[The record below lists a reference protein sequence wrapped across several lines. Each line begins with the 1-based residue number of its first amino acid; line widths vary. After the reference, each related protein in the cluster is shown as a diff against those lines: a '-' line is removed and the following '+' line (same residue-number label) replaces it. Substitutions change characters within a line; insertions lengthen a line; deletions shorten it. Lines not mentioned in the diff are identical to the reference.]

1 MIDKMK
7 EFFADSCLTRTMRK
21 AVKKAKTVDDLI
33 DILEDLKTE
42 NEDELNIID
51 EDVDT
56 ISRAIRLEHDYLKA
70 YKLDERKKKL
80 ILQRINRYENEMSI
94 IDQRIDIHNKNIT
107 LLQNIIGKI
116 TIMESMAMQ
125 GLDDGQIDQVV
136 VEFQSMMDQYND
148 IVEADS
154 ASRKIAHSIL
164 TVHDKQKLQSIEDE
178 LLKPAKIIT
187 TPVVSEK
194 VEYDA

>member
-80 ILQRINRYENEMSI
+80 VLQRINRYENEMSI

-154 ASRKIAHSIL
+154 ASRKITHSIL

-187 TPVVSEK
+187 TPAVSEK